1 LKASK
6 YLVVLWILLT
16 IVSNKSVAQNTEK
29 LPLEG
34 FLVTLEEQ
42 FNVVFTFADEN
53 VQGIFITKPPNGL
66 SLDTV
71 LAELEKQTDLEFEKL
86 NSRYIAIKKRRSD
99 IIISGIIRSRSTKE
113 VLPDAIIYTE
123 NSNTLSDE
131 NGNFSITVD
140 RQKDSVL
147 IIRYTGFKILQLNP
161 NQWKNDS
168 SIYELVPDIIAM
180 EEVVVNFLAKGI
192 DKLPD
197 GSIQLNVQNLEVLPG
212 LSEPD
217 VLHGVQ
223 VLPGILSVSETVS
236 DINTRGGTNDQNLVL
251 WDGIKM
257 YQTGHFFGLIS
268 AFNSHLIHTT
278 NIVKNGTSAF
288 FDEGISGTIVIKQQD
303 YQVNNFEVDA
313 GINWI
318 SADAIVKFPLG
329 RKLSMILSARH
340 SINNIVTTPTYK
352 SYYNRAFEHTEVTQ
366 RSSNDTIIDDYRDF
380 SFYDLSFKLL
390 YDISEKD
397 KIRLSFL
404 HVNNTVEYEE
414 NALIRDTLYSNKSS
428 LDQSSI
434 LSGLN
439 YTRSWS
445 ENHSTQLSAFVSNY
459 RLDGINVAL
468 VNEQHHIQENEVIDW
483 GIRLKSAYNFNSDLG
498 LFFGYKFNEIGIRN
512 QDNINKPDYFRDV
525 KDVLII
531 HSLYT
536 EAEAKKLFEKLYL
549 RFGLRANYFPEY
561 DELKIEPRGVLTYSL
576 NKQIS
581 IEFLAESKSQHTT
594 QLIDYQTDFLGIE
607 KRRWALSNNNSIPII
622 ESQQLS
628 IGTLYNRNSFL
639 FSIEGYLKKITG
651 IISPSQGFQN
661 QYQYAYAIGDY
672 NSKGIEVLINK
683 RFIHSNIWTNYTL
696 AENDYYFQEL
706 TPSSFPNNLDIRHSL
721 SLGGNYEFKKFEI
734 SSGFNYHT
742 GRPYTRPAQEN
753 QNERGEIIYEEPNS
767 SRLEDYIRLDI
778 SAKYNFNIKKVNG
791 EFGVSFWNILN
802 RDNTINTYYVR
813 NDSNEIEEVIQY
825 ALKFTPNMNL
835 RFNF

>member
-1 LKASK
+1 MKASRFF
-6 YLVVLWILLT
+6 VALWLLLT
-16 IVSNKSVAQNTEK
+16 LISNKSVAQNTEK
-29 LPLEG
+29 RALEG
-34 FLVTLEEQ
+34 FLTTLEEQ
-42 FNVVFTFADEN
+42 FNIVFTFADEN
-53 VQGIFITKPPNGL
+53 VQGILITIPPNTL
-66 SLDTV
+66 SLDEY
-71 LAELEKQTDLEFEKL
+71 LAELEKQTDLDFEKL
-86 NSRYIAIKKRRSD
+86 NARYIAIKKHKSD
-99 IIISGIIRSRSTKE
+99 FIISGIIRNKSSKE
-113 VLPDAIIYTE
+113 VLAGAVIYTE
-123 NSNTLSDE
+123 NSNTISDE
-131 NGNFSITVD
+131 NGKFSIHVD
-140 RQKDSVL
+140 QQQDSL
-147 IIRYTGFKILQLNP
+147 LHIRFIGFKPLQLNQD
-161 NQWKNDS
+161 QWHNDS
-168 SIYELVPDIIAM
+168 SIYELSPDIIAM
-180 EEVVVNFLAKGI
+180 EEVVINFIAKGI

-223 VLPGILSVSETVS
+223 VLPGIQSVNEAVS
-236 DINTRGGTNDQNLVL
+236 DINTRGGTNDQNLVI

-268 AFNSHLIHTT
+268 AFNSHLIHKTK
-278 NIVKNGTSAF
+278 IVKNGTSAS
-288 FDEGISGTIVIKQQD
+288 FDEGISGTIEMNQQD
-303 YQVNNFEVDA
+303 YLVNDFEAEA
-313 GINWI
+313 GINMI

-340 SINNIVTTPTYK
+340 STNNIVTTPTYK

-366 RSSNDTIIDDYRDF
+366 QSTNDTIIDDYRGF

-404 HVNNTVEYEE
+404 HVKNTIEYEE
-414 NALIRDTLYSNKSS
+414 KALIRDTLYSKKSS

-434 LSGLN
+434 ISGIN

-459 RLDGINVAL
+459 LLDGINVAL

-483 GIRLKSAYNFNSDLG
+483 GIRLNSEYNPTPDLG
-498 LFFGYKFNEIGIRN
+498 LIFGYQFNEVGIRN
-512 QDNINKPDYFRDV
+512 QDNINKPDYYRDV

-531 HSLYT
+531 HSLYS
-536 EAEAKKLFEKLYL
+536 EAEAKKLFENLYL
-549 RFGLRANYFPEY
+549 RFGLRANYLPEY
-561 DELKIEPRGVLTYSL
+561 DKFIIEPRGVLTYSL
-576 NKQIS
+576 NKHIS
-581 IEFLAESKSQHTT
+581 LELLAESKSQHTT

-607 KRRWALSNNNSIPII
+607 KRRWALSNNSSIPII
-622 ESQQLS
+622 ESRQLS
-628 IGTLYNRNSFL
+628 IGTLYNRNNFL
-639 FSIEGYLKKITG
+639 FSIEGYLKRITG

-661 QYQYAYAIGDY
+661 QYQYVYAIGDY
-672 NSKGIEVLINK
+672 HSKGLEFLVNK

-696 AENDYYFQEL
+696 AGNEYLFQEF

-721 SLGGNYEFKKFEI
+721 SIGGSYEFKKFEI

-767 SRLEDYIRLDI
+767 SRLDDYIRLDI
-778 SAKYNFNIKKVNG
+778 SARYNFNIKNVKG
-791 EFGVSFWNILN
+791 EIGVSFWNILN
-802 RDNTINTYYVR
+802 RKNVINTYYIR

-835 RFNF
+835 RFIF